1 MNFNGNINVHVKE
14 KEYKNNTRENE
25 PFESNTKH
33 NSPIKKQKS
42 RETVHPIPVKCDP
55 SRCAKCNKKLKL
67 TAIKCRCDKYFCAAH
82 RYSDLHDCEF
92 DYKNFGKKLLEK
104 QNPTVAPQKVDK
116 L

>member
-1 MNFNGNINVHVKE
+1 MMNFNGNINIHRKE
-14 KEYKNNTRENE
+14 KEYKNETPEKETSENK
-25 PFESNTKH
+25 P
-33 NSPIKKQKS
+33 NSPKKEKIK
-42 RETVHPIPVKCDP
+42 EIVHPTPTKCEP
-55 SRCAKCNKKLKL
+55 TRCAKCDKKLKL
-67 TAIKCRCDKYFCAAH
+67 TAIKCRCDKYFCSAH